1 MRLAV
6 PRPGFPAILSNQ
18 IPAMKKITWT
28 FLSIMLLA
36 AMSITAQAQQ
46 FGGSVAQAGG
56 DVIVGMSGQNATNSS
71 VYVYR
76 KGDDGQWAEV
86 TQLVRSDNDGND
98 DRFGRALAADENTL
112 FVGATLADNSTG
124 GVWVFQRDADGNWME
139 TAKLLPDVVGEED
152 SFGRSIA
159 FSGDFVAIGAA
170 GFNGQKG
177 GVFVYHRGEDGQW
190 TLHST
195 LESPYEG
202 EGGFFGLEV
211 AMEGTN
217 LLVAAPYTGQTEES
231 GASGDVYAYAYDAD
245 ANEWRGGTALTK
257 FPGLLDEANLGL
269 SIAMQGPM
277 AAIAAP
283 GLGGMLGGAVL
294 YMNSG
299 NVWNFAGIMLPYA
312 PQAPN
317 SGSPIAFAG
326 NDIWMGSQGPVYEYM
341 NIDQQITGAQQ
352 LLGGDVS
359 GATAFAI
366 SGDVAVVGQGGN
378 DSASIL
384 ERSEDGWELVQVV
397 ETAYMD
403 LYPSISGGRVDCA
416 DGDVEG
422 FACSEVDLLSFVA
435 LGDLGG
441 GKGIRMNDVWGW
453 TDAESGRE
461 FALAGRTNG
470 TSFVEVTDP
479 ENPVYLGDLPM
490 TEGAN
495 AASWRDMKVF
505 KNYAYIVADGSGQ
518 HGMQVF
524 DLNHLL
530 DVSEPQ
536 TFESDAFYGEIG
548 SAHNIVINEDTGF
561 AYAVGV
567 NSGGETC
574 GGGLHMIDINDPL
587 NPTFAGCFGHEGTGR
602 AGTGYSHDA
611 QCVIY
616 TGPDTEH
623 AGKEICFGGNETAV
637 SIADVTDKDNP
648 IALSTAEYPNAG
660 YTHQGWLTENQEFF
674 YVNDELDEVSGEQS
688 RTRTMIFDVRDL
700 DDPILVQEMMGTTA
714 ASDHNL
720 YVQGNFMYQ
729 SNYSA
734 GLRILDISDPA
745 NPVEVGYF
753 DVNPVG
759 DNEAGF
765 NGTWSNY
772 PYFESGTILVTGIES
787 GLFMVK
793 KKQVDL

>member
-1 MRLAV
+1 
-6 PRPGFPAILSNQ
+6 
-18 IPAMKKITWT
+18 MKKTIWT
-28 FLSIMLLA
+28 FLSAMLMF
-36 AMSITAQAQQ
+36 AMGTTAQAQQ
-46 FGGSVAQAGG
+46 FGGAVAQSGD

-76 KGDDGQWAEV
+76 PNEDGEYVQVA
-86 TQLVRSDNDGND
+86 LLARSDNDGND
-98 DRFGRALAADENTL
+98 DRFGRALAADDNTL
-112 FVGATLADNSTG
+112 FVGGTLADNSTG
-124 GVWVFQRDADGNWME
+124 GVWVFERDADGNWME
-139 TAKLLPDVVGEED
+139 TAKLLPDTVGEGD
-152 SFGRSIA
+152 SYGRSIA

-170 GFNGQKG
+170 GANDQKG
-177 GVFVYHRGEDGQW
+177 AVFVYHRMDGEW
-190 TLHST
+190 SLHTT

-202 EGGFFGLEV
+202 EGGFFGLNV
-211 AMEGTN
+211 AMDGNN
-217 LLVAAPYTGQTEES
+217 LLVGAPFTGQSEES
-231 GASGDVYAYAYDAD
+231 APSGDVYTYSYDAE
-245 ANEWRGGTALTK
+245 ANTWSGGSALAK

-269 SIAMQGPM
+269 SISMQGPM
-277 AAIAAP
+277 AVVSAT
-283 GLGGMLGGAVL
+283 GLGGMLGGAVV
-294 YMNSG
+294 YMNGGG
-299 NVWNFAGIMLPYA
+299 NWNFAGLLLPYA
-312 PQAPN
+312 PQSPN
-317 SGSPIAFAG
+317 SGSPIAFVG
-326 NDIWMGSQGPVYEYM
+326 NEIWMASQGGVYQYLGV
-341 NIDQQITGAQQ
+341 DQNVTGAQQ
-352 LLGGDVS
+352 LLGGEVS
-359 GATAFAI
+359 GVSAFSV
-366 SGDVAVVGQGGN
+366 SGDVAVVGQGGS
-378 DSASIL
+378 DSAAIL
-384 ERSEDGWELVQVV
+384 KRGDDGWELFQVV
-397 ETAYMD
+397 ETAYVD
-403 LYPSISGGRVDCA
+403 LYPSISGGQVDCQ
-416 DGDVEG
+416 DGDVQG

-453 TDAESGRE
+453 TDSESGRE
-461 FALAGRTNG
+461 FALAGRSNG
-470 TSFVEVTDP
+470 MSFVEVTDP

-495 AASWRDMKVF
+495 AAAWRDMKVF
-505 KNYAYIVADGSGQ
+505 QNYVYIVADGSGQ

-524 DLNHLL
+524 DLNRLL
-530 DVSEPQ
+530 DIDEPQ
-536 TFESDAFYGEIG
+536 TFEVDAFYGEIG

-587 NPTFAGCFGHEGTGR
+587 NPTFVGCFGHEGTGR

-616 TGPDTEH
+616 EGPDTEH

-637 SIADVTDKDNP
+637 SIADVSDKDNP

-660 YTHQGWLTENQEFF
+660 YTHQGWLTDDHEFF

-720 YVQGNFMYQ
+720 YVQGNYMYQ

-734 GLRILDISDPA
+734 GLRILDVSDPE
-745 NPVEVGYF
+745 NPVEVAYF

-787 GLFMVK
+787 GLFMLK
-793 KKQVDL
+793 KQQVDL

>member
-1 MRLAV
+1 
-6 PRPGFPAILSNQ
+6 
-18 IPAMKKITWT
+18 MKKTIWT
-28 FLSIMLLA
+28 FLSAILLFA
-36 AMSITAQAQQ
+36 LGTNAQAQQ
-46 FGGSVAQAGG
+46 FGGAVAQAAG
-56 DVIVGMSGQNATNSS
+56 DIIVGKSGENATNSS

-76 KGDDGQWAEV
+76 KTDDGTYAQVAE
-86 TQLVRSDNDGND
+86 LVRSDNNGQD
-98 DRFGRALAADENTL
+98 DRFGRALAAEGNTL
-112 FVGATLADNSTG
+112 LVGATTADNSTG
-124 GVWVFQRDADGNWME
+124 GVWVFERDADGNWME
-139 TAKLLPDVVGEED
+139 TAKLLPETVKEGD
-152 SFGRSIA
+152 SFGRSIG
-159 FSGDFVAIGAA
+159 FSGDWAAVGAA
-170 GFNGQKG
+170 GTNDQKG
-177 GVFVYHRGEDGQW
+177 AVYVFHRMNGNW
-190 TLHST
+190 MLHST
-195 LESPYEG
+195 IQSPYDG
-202 EGGFFGLEV
+202 TGGYFGLEV
-211 AMEGTN
+211 KLSGTQ
-217 LLVAAPYTGQTEES
+217 LLVGAPFTGQSEETPPQ
-231 GASGDVYAYAYDAD
+231 GDVYAYHFDA
-245 ANEWRGGTALTK
+245 ASNTWAGGTTLPK
-257 FPGLLDEANLGL
+257 FPGLLDDANFGL

-277 AAIAAP
+277 AAVAAP
-283 GLGGMLGGAVL
+283 GLGGMLGGAII
-294 YMNSG
+294 YMNGG
-299 NVWNFAGIMLPYA
+299 NAWNFAGIVLPYA
-312 PQAPN
+312 PQSPN
-317 SGSPIAFAG
+317 SGNPVAFAG
-326 NDIWMGSQGPVYEYM
+326 NEIWMASQAGVYQYLGVDE
-341 NIDQQITGAQQ
+341 NVTGAQM

-359 GATAFAI
+359 GATAF
-366 SGDVAVVGQGGN
+366 SVDGDIAVVGQGGS
-378 DSASIL
+378 DAAHIL
-384 ERSEDGWELVQVV
+384 QRGENGWELVQTV
-397 ETAYMD
+397 ETEFVD
-403 LYPSISGGRVDCA
+403 LYPSITGGKVDCE
-416 DGDVEG
+416 DGDING
-422 FACSEVDLLSFVA
+422 FDCSEVDLLSFVA

-441 GKGIRMNDVWGW
+441 TKGIHMNDVWGW
-453 TDAESGRE
+453 TDPASGRE

-479 ENPVYLGDLPM
+479 ENPRYLGDLPM
-490 TEGAN
+490 TEGAR
-495 AASWRDMKVF
+495 AAAWRDMKVF
-505 KNYAYIVADGSGQ
+505 NNHVFIVADGSGQ

-530 DVSEPQ
+530 TVTEPQ
-536 TFESDAFYGEIG
+536 TFAPDAFYGEIG

-574 GGGLHMIDINDPL
+574 GGGLHMIDVNDPL
-587 NPTFAGCFGHEGTGR
+587 NPTFRGCFGHEGTGR

-616 TGPDTEH
+616 AGPDTEH

-660 YTHQGWLTENQEFF
+660 YTHQGWLTDNHEFF

-688 RTRTMIFDVRDL
+688 RTRTLIFDVRDL

-720 YVQGNFMYQ
+720 YVQGNYMYQ

-772 PYFESGTILVTGIES
+772 PYFKSGTILVTGIES
-787 GLFMVK
+787 GLFMLK

>member
-1 MRLAV
+1 
-6 PRPGFPAILSNQ
+6 
-18 IPAMKKITWT
+18 MKKTIWT
-28 FLSIMLLA
+28 FLSAMLMF
-36 AMSITAQAQQ
+36 AMGTTAQAQQ
-46 FGGSVAQAGG
+46 FGGAVAQSGD

-76 KGDDGQWAEV
+76 PNEDGEYVQVA
-86 TQLVRSDNDGND
+86 LLARSDNDGND
-98 DRFGRALAADENTL
+98 DRFGRALAADDNTL
-112 FVGATLADNSTG
+112 FVGGTLADNSTG
-124 GVWVFQRDADGNWME
+124 GVWVFERDADGNWME
-139 TAKLLPDVVGEED
+139 TAKLLPDTVGEGD
-152 SFGRSIA
+152 SYGRSIA

-170 GFNGQKG
+170 GANDQKG
-177 GVFVYHRGEDGQW
+177 AVFVYHRMDGEW
-190 TLHST
+190 SLHTT

-202 EGGFFGLEV
+202 EGGFFGLNV
-211 AMEGTN
+211 AMDGNN
-217 LLVAAPYTGQTEES
+217 LLVGAPFTGQSEES
-231 GASGDVYAYAYDAD
+231 APSGDVYTYSYDAE
-245 ANEWRGGTALTK
+245 ANTWSGGSALAK

-269 SIAMQGPM
+269 SISMQGPM
-277 AAIAAP
+277 AVVSAT
-283 GLGGMLGGAVL
+283 GLGGMLGGAVV
-294 YMNSG
+294 YMNGGG
-299 NVWNFAGIMLPYA
+299 NWNFAGLLLPYA
-312 PQAPN
+312 PQSPN
-317 SGSPIAFAG
+317 SGSPIAFVG
-326 NDIWMGSQGPVYEYM
+326 NEIWMASQGGVYQYLGV
-341 NIDQQITGAQQ
+341 DQNVTGAQQ
-352 LLGGDVS
+352 LLDGEVS
-359 GATAFAI
+359 GASAFSV
-366 SGDVAVVGQGGN
+366 SGDVAVVGQAGN
-378 DSASIL
+378 DSAAIL
-384 ERSEDGWELVQVV
+384 KRGDDGWELFQVV
-397 ETAYMD
+397 ETAHVD
-403 LYPSISGGRVDCA
+403 LYPSISGGQVDCQ
-416 DGDVEG
+416 DGDVQG

-453 TDAESGRE
+453 TDSESGRE
-461 FALAGRTNG
+461 FALAGRSNG
-470 TSFVEVTDP
+470 MSFVEVTDP

-495 AASWRDMKVF
+495 AAAWRDMKVF
-505 KNYAYIVADGSGQ
+505 QNYVYIVADGSGQ

-524 DLNHLL
+524 DLNRLL
-530 DVSEPQ
+530 DIDEPQ
-536 TFESDAFYGEIG
+536 TFEVDAFYGEIG

-587 NPTFAGCFGHEGTGR
+587 NPTFVGCFGHEGTGR

-616 TGPDTEH
+616 EGPDTEH

-637 SIADVTDKDNP
+637 SIADVSDKDNP

-660 YTHQGWLTENQEFF
+660 YTHQGWLTDDHEFF

-720 YVQGNFMYQ
+720 YVQGNYMYQ

-734 GLRILDISDPA
+734 GLRILDVSDPE
-745 NPVEVGYF
+745 NPVEVAYF

-787 GLFMVK
+787 GLFMLK
-793 KKQVDL
+793 KQQVDL

>member
-1 MRLAV
+1 
-6 PRPGFPAILSNQ
+6 
-18 IPAMKKITWT
+18 MKKTIWT
-28 FLSIMLLA
+28 FLSAMLMF
-36 AMSITAQAQQ
+36 AMGTTAQAQQ
-46 FGGSVAQAGG
+46 FGGAVAQSGD

-76 KGDDGQWAEV
+76 PNEDGEYVQVA
-86 TQLVRSDNDGND
+86 LLARSDNDGND
-98 DRFGRALAADENTL
+98 DRFGRALAADDNTL
-112 FVGATLADNSTG
+112 FVGGTLADNSTG
-124 GVWVFQRDADGNWME
+124 GVWVFERDADGNWME
-139 TAKLLPDVVGEED
+139 TAKLLPDTVGEGD
-152 SFGRSIA
+152 SYGRSIA

-170 GFNGQKG
+170 GANDQKG
-177 GVFVYHRGEDGQW
+177 AVFVYHRMDGEW
-190 TLHST
+190 SLHTT

-202 EGGFFGLEV
+202 EGGFFGLNV
-211 AMEGTN
+211 AMDGNN
-217 LLVAAPYTGQTEES
+217 LLVGAPFTGQSEES
-231 GASGDVYAYAYDAD
+231 APSGDVYTYSYDAE
-245 ANEWRGGTALTK
+245 ANTWSGGSALAK

-269 SIAMQGPM
+269 SISMQGPM
-277 AAIAAP
+277 AVVSAT
-283 GLGGMLGGAVL
+283 GLGGMLGGAVV
-294 YMNSG
+294 YMNGGG
-299 NVWNFAGIMLPYA
+299 NWNFAGLLLPYA
-312 PQAPN
+312 PQSPN
-317 SGSPIAFAG
+317 SGSPIAFVG
-326 NDIWMGSQGPVYEYM
+326 NEIWMASQGGVYQYLGV
-341 NIDQQITGAQQ
+341 DQNVTGAQQ
-352 LLGGDVS
+352 LLGGEVS
-359 GATAFAI
+359 GASAFSV
-366 SGDVAVVGQGGN
+366 SGDVAVVGQGGS
-378 DSASIL
+378 DSAAIL
-384 ERSEDGWELVQVV
+384 KRGDDGWELFQVV
-397 ETAYMD
+397 ETAYVD
-403 LYPSISGGRVDCA
+403 LYPSISGGQVDCQ
-416 DGDVEG
+416 DGDVQG

-453 TDAESGRE
+453 TDSESGRE
-461 FALAGRTNG
+461 FALAGRSNG
-470 TSFVEVTDP
+470 MSFVEVTDP

-495 AASWRDMKVF
+495 AAAWRDMKVF
-505 KNYAYIVADGSGQ
+505 QNYVYIVADGSGQ

-524 DLNHLL
+524 DLNRLL
-530 DVSEPQ
+530 DIDEPQ
-536 TFESDAFYGEIG
+536 TFEVDAFYGEIG

-587 NPTFAGCFGHEGTGR
+587 NPTFVGCFGHEGTGR

-616 TGPDTEH
+616 EGPDTEH

-637 SIADVTDKDNP
+637 SIADVSDKDNP

-660 YTHQGWLTENQEFF
+660 YTHQGWLTDDHEFF

-720 YVQGNFMYQ
+720 YVQGNYMYQ

-734 GLRILDISDPA
+734 GLRILDVSDPE
-745 NPVEVGYF
+745 NPVEVAYF

-787 GLFMVK
+787 GLFMLK
-793 KKQVDL
+793 KQQVDL

>member
-1 MRLAV
+1 
-6 PRPGFPAILSNQ
+6 
-18 IPAMKKITWT
+18 MKKTIWT
-28 FLSIMLLA
+28 FLSAMLLFA
-36 AMSITAQAQQ
+36 VGTTAQAQQ
-46 FGGSVAQAGG
+46 FGGAVAQAGD
-56 DVIVGMSGQNATNSS
+56 DVIVGMSGQNASNST

-76 KGDDGQWAEV
+76 RAEDGEWVVAA
-86 TQLVRSDNDGND
+86 QLERPDNDGTD
-98 DRFGRALAADENTL
+98 DRFGRALAADGNHL
-112 FVGATLADNSTG
+112 FVGATLVNNSTG
-124 GVWVFQRDADGNWME
+124 GVWIFERDADGNWME
-139 TAKLLPDVVGEED
+139 AGALTPDAVGEGD
-152 SFGRSIA
+152 SYGRSIA
-159 FSGDFVAIGAA
+159 VSGDFVAVGAA

-177 GVFVYHRGEDGQW
+177 AVFVYHRGEDGAYR
-190 TLHST
+190 LHST

-211 AMEGTN
+211 AMDGTN
-217 LLVAAPYTGQTEES
+217 LLVAAPYTGQSEES
-231 GASGDVYAYAYDAD
+231 GAAGDVYAYAYDAD
-245 ANEWRGGTALTK
+245 ADAWTGGSALTK

-269 SIAMQGPM
+269 SIDIQGPM

-299 NVWNFAGIMLPYA
+299 SAWNFAGIMLPYA
-312 PQAPN
+312 PQSPN
-317 SGSPIAFAG
+317 SGAPIAFVG
-326 NDIWMGSQGPVYEYM
+326 NDIWMASQGPVYQYM
-341 NIDQQITGAQQ
+341 GIDQQITGAQQ

-359 GATAFAI
+359 GATAFSV

-378 DSASIL
+378 DSAAIL
-384 ERSEDGWELVQVV
+384 ERGENGWELAQVV
-397 ETAYMD
+397 ETAYVD
-403 LYPSISGGRVDCA
+403 LYPSISGGKIDCA
-416 DGDVEG
+416 EGDIEG
-422 FACSEVDLLSFVA
+422 FGCAEVDLLSFVA

-453 TDAESGRE
+453 TDSESGRE

-505 KNYAYIVADGSGQ
+505 QHYAYIVADGSGQ

-530 DVSEPQ
+530 DVTEPQ
-536 TFESDAFYGEIG
+536 TFEADAHYDAIG
-548 SAHNIVINEDTGF
+548 SAHNIVINESTGF

-587 NPTFAGCFGHEGTGR
+587 NPSFAGCFGHEGTGR

-616 TGPDTEH
+616 NGPDTEH
-623 AGKEICFGGNETAV
+623 TGKEICFGGNETAV
-637 SIADVTDKDNP
+637 SIADVTDKSNP

-660 YTHQGWLTENQEFF
+660 YTHQGWLTDNHEFF

-688 RTRTMIFDVRDL
+688 RTRTMVFDVRDL

-720 YVQGNFMYQ
+720 YVRGNYMYQ

-734 GLRILDISDPA
+734 GLRILDVSDPE

-787 GLFMVK
+787 GLFMLK